1 MDLIN
6 SFILPLR
13 AAMALDMEI
22 RLQSSP
28 SRKKPPQNTQLVY
41 SIALIEIQTIWYTN
55 TIYFYH
61 IR

>member
-1 MDLIN
+1 
-6 SFILPLR
+6 
-13 AAMALDMEI
+13 MALDMEI

-55 TIYFYH
+55 TIYFYQ